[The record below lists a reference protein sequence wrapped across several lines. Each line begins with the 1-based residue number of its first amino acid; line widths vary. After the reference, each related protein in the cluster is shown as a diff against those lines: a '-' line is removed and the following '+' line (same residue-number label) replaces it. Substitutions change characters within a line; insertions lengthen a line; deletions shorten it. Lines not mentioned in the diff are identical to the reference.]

1 MRHSVATLLPG
12 TECPLTFRSENISD
26 ISKKLF
32 SRQPVRTLW
41 GVTLPLYAEKM
52 SILVVEGF
60 ENLKQALRLKPQF
73 VAIIAG
79 PAN

>member
-1 MRHSVATLLPG
+1 
-12 TECPLTFRSENISD
+12 
-26 ISKKLF
+26 
-32 SRQPVRTLW
+32 
-41 GVTLPLYAEKM
+41 M

-60 ENLKQALRLKPQF
+60 ENLKRALRPKPQF

>member
-1 MRHSVATLLPG
+1 
-12 TECPLTFRSENISD
+12 
-26 ISKKLF
+26 
-32 SRQPVRTLW
+32 
-41 GVTLPLYAEKM
+41 M